1 MDRTGWPRRAAR
13 PTIWLRER
21 CGSGLVMQ
29 ERRVRLLAGAAVSFG
44 VAVALGVQVVT
55 ELVAINREYPLA
67 GWEWWADP
75 ITYVVLALPLLPAL
89 LGVWL
94 LRRARR
100 G

>member
-1 MDRTGWPRRAAR
+1 MAAAGSPADNR
-13 PTIWLRER
+13 G
-21 CGSGLVMQ
+21 CGNDAGRGLVMQ
-29 ERRVRLLAGAAVSFG
+29 GRRERLLAGAAVSFL

-55 ELVAINREYPLA
+55 ELVALNREYPLA

-75 ITYVVLALPLLPAL
+75 TVYVVLTLPLLPAL

>member
-1 MDRTGWPRRAAR
+1 MQGRR
-13 PTIWLRER
+13 E
-21 CGSGLVMQ
+21 
-29 ERRVRLLAGAAVSFG
+29 RLLAGAVVSFL

-55 ELVAINREYPLA
+55 ELAALNRESP
-67 GWEWWADP
+67 WEWWVDP
-75 ITYVVLALPLLPAL
+75 TVYVVLALPLLPAL

>member
-1 MDRTGWPRRAAR
+1 
-13 PTIWLRER
+13 
-21 CGSGLVMQ
+21 LVIQ
-29 ERRVRLLAGAAVSFG
+29 ERRVRLLAGAAVSFV

-55 ELVAINREYPLA
+55 ELMALNREYP
-67 GWEWWADP
+67 WEWWADP
-75 ITYVVLALPLLPAL
+75 TVYVVLALPLLPAL